1 MTTLCINKGRGAGPY
16 MRAQLLKL
24 ALENQMLMQRL
35 GDVQAQC
42 TQQFAALHQSLVL
55 AQQQAMRLRAQQ
67 ILQVTHLSWRLQQRF
82 MSYAHTARQAG
93 ADTTVIS
100 WAQAD
105 AVICQT
111 GCVSHQAYWLIGEV
125 CLRSGEACTVAHLAT
140 GYDGGSSRPNQEGED
155 AMRAQALCMR
165 ANSR

>member
-1 MTTLCINKGRGAGPY
+1 MTTLCINKGRGDGPY
-16 MRAQLLKL
+16 MRAQLLEL

-67 ILQVTHLSWRLQQRF
+67 ILQVTHLSWRLQQRLNN
-82 MSYAHTARQAG
+82 YAHTASQAG
-93 ADTTVIS
+93 ADTAVIS

-111 GCVSHQAYWLIGEV
+111 GCVSHQAYWLVGEV

-140 GYDGGSSRPNQEGED
+140 ASDNWWISHTCG
-155 AMRAQALCMR
+155 
-165 ANSR
+165 